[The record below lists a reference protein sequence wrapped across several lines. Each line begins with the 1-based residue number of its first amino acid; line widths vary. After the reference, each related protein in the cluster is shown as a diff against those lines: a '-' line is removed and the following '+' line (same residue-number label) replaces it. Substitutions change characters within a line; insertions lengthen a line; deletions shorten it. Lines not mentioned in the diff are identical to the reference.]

1 METPSTLEGIAST
14 VSGLETPDTID
25 LRKRAGTD
33 TPDTLAG
40 SYPRELYQVVQE
52 KKASGGNADGGQF
65 FGSDKTYVL
74 PGKGKSCEFHFI

>member
-1 METPSTLEGIAST
+1 METPSTLEGISST

-40 SYPRELYQVVQE
+40 GSYPRELYQVVQE
-52 KKASGGNADGGQF
+52 KKVAGGNAGEGGQF

-74 PGKGKSCEFHFI
+74 PGKGP